1 MENEAQRDQAKLRS
15 LTIPEVVASVA
26 PRDPALSNHMLNE
39 VRVGSFYF
47 PMLLRPSPFHA

>member
-1 MENEAQRDQAKLRS
+1 MNYTEPGAD
-15 LTIPEVVASVA
+15 
-26 PRDPALSNHMLNE
+26 DPKNHMLNE

>member
-1 MENEAQRDQAKLRS
+1 MKPNVTRPSSEPS